1 MSGLIGQEMASSA
14 RLDTDPR
21 IVMDDLDS
29 QMWDAGLPYTATDL
43 ELIRRNR
50 HPYFQVAG
58 ICEDC
63 GQQIGS
69 HTECP

>member
-1 MSGLIGQEMASSA
+1 MTSSQEMASSV

-21 IVMDDLDS
+21 IVMDEFDS
-29 QMWDAGLPYTATDL
+29 QMCDDGLPYTATDL

-50 HPYFQVAG
+50 HPNMVVAG
-58 ICEDC
+58 VCEDC
-63 GQQIGS
+63 GQPIGS